1 MVVLPYYDLANDQQY
16 LVGGLEHVLFS
27 IIYGIILPIEK
38 KEQDG

>member
-16 LVGGLEHVLFS
+16 LVGALEHFLFS